1 MQPPQDPTPS
11 PQRERRGPRYL
22 FFYFLFSP
30 DTWRILVGTIM
41 AVVLTPRL
49 LPVDRTGMG
58 RYVLFIMITVVGWAV
73 TGAPA
78 RWFTQRLQ
86 SIFKST

>member
-1 MQPPQDPTPS
+1 
-11 PQRERRGPRYL
+11 
-22 FFYFLFSP
+22 
-30 DTWRILVGTIM
+30 
-41 AVVLTPRL
+41 
-49 LPVDRTGMG
+49 MG
-58 RYVLFIMITVVGWAV
+58 RYVLFIMIVVVVWAV